1 MTWSEN
7 AQVGEYRLRERQFRG
22 TSSASW
28 LAETVT
34 TGDSVRLASLEVPPS
49 LETMREPIVNAVRE
63 SLERGDRLRDIGV
76 VPGTLQIR
84 ERTLLT
90 VTPCPDGPTLRQKIE
105 SGWPEGLGLRLA
117 VAASLANIV
126 ACAHEHQLTHGFLT
140 PESIFVTPEGR
151 AQVVE
156 FGVHAP
162 GIGSVWPGPA
172 EGSPYWPK
180 DPRLAADPV
189 RRDLYSLGVILY
201 EIFTG
206 QTPPAE
212 AGPGA
217 AARLAR
223 ELPEELPRSLPPKIV
238 AAILQDEQT
247 EPVTARQLAV
257 QLTFARSWVRAV
269 SRSEPGAAEGAPAEN
284 TSERAMTTAGRN
296 DATPP
301 APAAP
306 APTAPAVHEAPT
318 NGSGGTAIAT
328 AVPPRAQATAA
339 LPPMLERLPIWAWW
353 AGVSCGL
360 FAAVALLGGVY
371 VGTHWF
377 TPAGVPPN
385 TAVAGSFQSTGTA
398 AAPAVPVRYDF
409 EDGSVMGWKS
419 RFGALFVQNSDEVA
433 HSGRRALKV
442 RLYHVSA
449 RNPGEISFLPPA
461 SARPGTEVRLQV
473 MVPFGSMAG
482 LNAKAFVQ
490 DAHWGWTDG
499 GITRLTPGV
508 WTELTVA
515 VPPGAQ
521 LPLNALGVHFEAGEN
536 WSGRIFVDDVRE
548 TGRS

>member
-7 AQVGEYRLRERQFRG
+7 TQVGEYRLREEQFRG

-28 LAETVT
+28 LAETVA
-34 TGDSVRLASLEVPPS
+34 TGDSVRLANLEVPPS
-49 LETMREPIVNAVRE
+49 LETMREPIVNAVQQ
-63 SLERGDRLRDIGV
+63 SLERCDRLRDIGV

-90 VTPCPDGPTLRQKIE
+90 VTPCPDGPTLRQKLE
-105 SGWPEGLGLRLA
+105 SGWPEGLGMRLA

-140 PESIFVTPEGR
+140 PESVYVTPEGR

-180 DPRLAADPV
+180 TPRLAADPI
-189 RRDLYSLGVILY
+189 RRDLYSLGIILY

-206 QTPPAE
+206 QTPATEP
-212 AGPGA
+212 GPGT

-238 AAILQDEQT
+238 GAILQDEQT

-269 SRSEPGAAEGAPAEN
+269 ARGESAPTE
-284 TSERAMTTAGRN
+284 STAGNGGPEHAITTTRSHE
-296 DATPP
+296 AAPP
-301 APAAP
+301 APA
-306 APTAPAVHEAPT
+306 
-318 NGSGGTAIAT
+318 
-328 AVPPRAQATAA
+328 PPRAPVTLPDPPANGGGLAVSAPTLHAPSHAA
-339 LPPMLERLPIWAWW
+339 LPPALERLPIWAWW
-353 AGVSCGL
+353 AGLTCGL
-360 FAAVALLGGVY
+360 FAIVALLAGIY

-377 TPAGVPPN
+377 NSGSSPSS
-385 TAVAGSFQSTGTA
+385 AVLGSFQSTGTPGGPG
-398 AAPAVPVRYDF
+398 APVNFAF
-409 EDGSVMGWKS
+409 EDGTTMGWKS
-419 RFGALFVQNSDEVA
+419 RFGALFVQNSDEFA
-433 HSGRRALKV
+433 HAGSRALKV
-442 RLYHVSA
+442 RLYHVSN
-449 RNPGEISFLPPA
+449 RNPGQISFVPPA
-461 SARPGTEVRLQV
+461 AVRPGSEVRMYV
-473 MVPFGSMAG
+473 MVPYGSMPG
-482 LNAKAFVQ
+482 LTGKAFVQ

-508 WTELTVA
+508 WTELAIT
-515 VPPGAQ
+515 VPPGAA
-521 LPLNALGVHFEAGEN
+521 LPLNAIGIHFEGEGN
-536 WSGRIFVDDVRE
+536 WSGRIFVDDVRAM
-548 TGRS
+548 GPS